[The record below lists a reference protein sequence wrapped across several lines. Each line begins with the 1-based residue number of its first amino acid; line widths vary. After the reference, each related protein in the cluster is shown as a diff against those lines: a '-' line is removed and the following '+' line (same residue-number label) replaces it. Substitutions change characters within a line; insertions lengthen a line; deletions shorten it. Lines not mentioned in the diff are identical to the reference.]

1 MKPLKIH
8 TPYRPRANPYKKR
21 IISTAICTLLAVILT
36 VFLWPDVWTRICGL
50 MLIPSAGVFGWVRPW
65 EYKEHDD

>member
-8 TPYRPRANPYKKR
+8 TPYRPRVSPYRKR

-36 VFLWPDVWTRICGL
+36 IYLWSDVWTRICGL
-50 MLIPSAGVFGWVRPW
+50 MLIPSAGLFGWCRPW
-65 EYKEHDD
+65 EVSEW